1 MKKLIFAVAIIAI
14 AAACD
19 PTPKKCSDLTEL
31 QEAVLHNSTDTAK
44 YDLNYDGEV
53 NVADVDYLIN
63 QQTVASDSTATDSVK

>member
-1 MKKLIFAVAIIAI
+1 MKKLLFAVALIAI
-14 AAACD
+14 ATACD

-53 NVADVDYLIN
+53 NVADVDYLIS
-63 QQTVASDSTATDSVK
+63 QQNAVTDSVTTDTVK